1 MTVRAEL
8 LIKKS
13 NMKMFKCKYLF
24 RTDYIEAENIEYA
37 TEIFFARLAK
47 SLDVVFNNQIII
59 EDITLEKS
67 N

>member
-1 MTVRAEL
+1 
-8 LIKKS
+8 
-13 NMKMFKCKYLF
+13 MFKCKYLF